1 MTGMPILDV
10 AIGVAFVFFV
20 LAVLGTSLTEAV
32 AAVLKTR
39 SRTLEGWLKENLTE
53 SKLPRQDNESW
64 RAARRRFGAVSE
76 QAVRA
81 AGAVFRHPSVN
92 GLTRNGKAPSYVPSD
107 HLVTALLDV
116 GATLK
121 QDANA
126 LKPDAQIAYAVVTDS
141 AAEITEALAKLP
153 PSPIRDALTQEWTR
167 AGKDVQK
174 FRVAAEKWFDDAMD
188 RLSGWYK
195 RRVQFFLWMFGLA
208 IAIVFNV
215 DAVNIARTLWNDP
228 GLRDALVNQ
237 AGNAHASANSGV
249 GSAYHQLQHLPLPLG
264 WGGDA
269 GGAPT
274 GWGIPLKVMGIVITA
289 AAAGMGAPFWFDTLT
304 RLGSLR
310 GTGPKPATT
319 TAAAAAAAP
328 AVSVKLDTSVGD

>member
-1 MTGMPILDV
+1 
-10 AIGVAFVFFV
+10 V
-20 LAVLGTSLTEAV
+20 LAVLGTSITEAV
-32 AAVLKTR
+32 AALLKTR
-39 SRTLEGWLKENLTE
+39 SKTLDGWLKENLTE
-53 SKLPRQDNESW
+53 SKLPRQDNES
-64 RAARRRFGAVSE
+64 RRDAEKRFADVSPE
-76 QAVRA
+76 AIRA

-121 QDANA
+121 HNADA
-126 LKPDAQIAYAVVTDS
+126 LKPDAQIAYATVTGT
-141 AAEITEALAKLP
+141 AREIGDALGELP
-153 PSPIRDALTQEWTR
+153 DSPIRDALLQEWKR
-167 AGKDVQK
+167 SGKDVQK
-174 FRVAAEKWFDDAMD
+174 FRAAAEKWFDDAMD

-195 RRVQFFLWMFGLA
+195 RRVQLFLWIFGLA
-208 IAIVFNV
+208 IAILFNV
-215 DAVNIARTLWNDP
+215 DAINIARTLWNDP

-237 AGNAHASANSGV
+237 AGNAHASVNSGV
-249 GSAYHQLQHLPLPLG
+249 GSAYDQLQHLPLPLG

-274 GWGIPLKVMGIVITA
+274 GWGIPLKVLGILITA
-289 AAAGMGAPFWFDTLT
+289 AAAGMGAPFWFDTLS

-319 TAAAAAAAP
+319 SASAAP
-328 AVSVKLDTSVGD
+328 AVTVKLDTSAAVAGQSGGEG